1 MISKKLIDIVCD
13 WVHQWYFDV
22 ESKEEFD
29 MSKESFDKWLESN
42 KNRLTPEVTA
52 RILNWYD
59 KQLHPYEAMW
69 QNYRLHIT

>member
-1 MISKKLIDIVCD
+1 
-13 WVHQWYFDV
+13 
-22 ESKEEFD
+22 